1 MCRQPDFTQWAFLCE
16 DGVGIE
22 HVFFKKIYLR
32 GTLCDSNEMESRW
45 IESTW
50 MVDVVVELILFESKT
65 GKGNVGV
72 GVCCCLSREMRGENV
87 TKVSGDY

>member
-1 MCRQPDFTQWAFLCE
+1 MPPTRFYP
-16 DGVGIE
+16 VGLSLRGWRWNRTC
-22 HVFFKKIYLR
+22 FFKKIYLR

-72 GVCCCLSREMRGENV
+72 GVCCCCHEKCAG
-87 TKVSGDY
+87 K

>member
-1 MCRQPDFTQWAFLCE
+1 M
-16 DGVGIE
+16 
-22 HVFFKKIYLR
+22 R

-87 TKVSGDY
+87 TKVSGIIRGKSGRCPRHQKQFKF